1 MCHAEGSTQAAG
13 GAAALAVS
21 PAAGVQGDFASA
33 LLGSTM
39 NIIMVGPPGAGKGT
53 QANRFALW
61 LGVPHIA
68 SGEFF
73 RAEQRSGTPLGLEAK
88 SYLDRGMLVPDELTS
103 SMILE
108 RLGRPD
114 CARGVILDGY
124 PRTVPQARAL
134 DGTFAHAGNAK
145 QIDKVLLLTVSE
157 DVVLERMIHRISC
170 ANCGWVYNLESNPPR
185 VSGICDNCGHGLSI
199 RSDDKIATF
208 QKRLQIYH
216 EETWP
221 MIQYYEERNL
231 VTVIDGDQDIDAV
244 SRALQESIAT
254 HG

>member
-1 MCHAEGSTQAAG
+1 
-13 GAAALAVS
+13 
-21 PAAGVQGDFASA
+21 
-33 LLGSTM
+33 M

-53 QANRFALW
+53 QANRLALW
-61 LGVPHIA
+61 LNVPHIA

-73 RAEQRSGTPLGLEAK
+73 RAEQRLGTQLGLEAK
-88 SYLDRGMLVPDELTS
+88 SYLDRGMLVPDDLTS

-108 RLGRPD
+108 RLSRPD

-124 PRTVPQARAL
+124 PRTLPQARAL
-134 DGTFAHAGNAK
+134 DAAFAQAGNAK
-145 QIDKVLLLTVSE
+145 HIDRVLLLTVSE
-157 DVVLERMIHRISC
+157 DMVLERMIHRISC
-170 ANCGWVYNLESNPPR
+170 PNCGWVYNLESNPPR
-185 VSGICDNCGHGLSI
+185 VAGVCDNCGHELSI

-208 QKRLQIYH
+208 HKRLQIYH

-221 MIQYYEERNL
+221 MIKYYEERNL
-231 VTVIDGDQDIDAV
+231 VTVIDGEQDIDAV